1 MRGPRVPSE
10 GAFSLVANFRA
21 CLTWNEDERGNNFN
35 FNGGCGGACRPG
47 DCLFR
52 VGEEATILARSN
64 AQEQTTEVCL
74 NQLPMTRAAAV
85 RPRSQIA
92 YFFVLQT

>member
-10 GAFSLVANFRA
+10 GAFRLVVNFRA

-35 FNGGCGGACRPG
+35 FDRGHGGACRPG

-52 VGEEATILARSN
+52 VGEAATRLEVLLRMNRS
-64 AQEQTTEVCL
+64 TEYEFL
-74 NQLPMTRAAAV
+74 KL
-85 RPRSQIA
+85 SE
-92 YFFVLQT
+92 